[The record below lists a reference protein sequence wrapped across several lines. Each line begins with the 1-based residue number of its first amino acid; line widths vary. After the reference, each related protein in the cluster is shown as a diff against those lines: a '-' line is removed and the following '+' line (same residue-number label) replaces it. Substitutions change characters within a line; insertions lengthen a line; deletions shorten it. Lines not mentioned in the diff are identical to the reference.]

1 MVNLEVL
8 NPVADKPKRKFEL
21 APRLGDLR
29 GKTIG
34 LYWNGKPGGNVIR
47 ERTAQLLSQKVEG
60 IRLKEYRPAA
70 LSMTGDVGISTEV
83 LETIVKEC
91 HAVIGTTAD

>member
-21 APRLGDLR
+21 APRLSGLS

-47 ERTAQLLSQKVEG
+47 ERIAQLLSQEIEG
-60 IRLKEYRPAA
+60 IRLKEYTPAGV
-70 LSMTGDVGISTEV
+70 SMSGDVGINIEV
-83 LETIVKEC
+83 LETIVQEC
-91 HAVIGTTAD
+91 DGIVGNTAD

>member
-8 NPVADKPKRKFEL
+8 NPVADKPKRKFDL
-21 APRLGDLR
+21 APRLSSLS

-47 ERTAQLLSQKVEG
+47 ERTAQLLSQESEG

-83 LETIVKEC
+83 LEAIVKEC
-91 HAVIGTTAD
+91 DAIVGTTAD